1 VSRPGDRL
9 RAAVAARAFPPGPA
23 GSEASRLAAAIAR
36 GGGDSVR
43 AVVFFGSRKT
53 RAGYDPWSAYDFFV
67 ITRDY
72 GSFYRALRV
81 AGAARRSPVLAAS
94 LNAILPPNQISILDG
109 EPGREARAKCAVI
122 SMRTFVRET
131 SEDRRDHFCVG
142 RLFQP
147 TEVLHVADAK
157 AREQVLEGLVSA
169 HSATYGWVRPW
180 LPERF
185 DAEAYCRT
193 LLQVSLGGEIRP
205 EPGGRAEALF
215 TAQRE
220 SLVPVYSILLED
232 LAAAGELASG
242 GGGSFSL
249 ARPAAPRERRR
260 LEAYFRRSKLRATA
274 RWPKYMV
281 TFEDWLEYIRR
292 KAERHTGQEIV
303 FSERE
308 RRLPLVF
315 LWPRVLRYLRDKR

>member
-1 VSRPGDRL
+1 MPKPTERF
-9 RAAVAARAFPPGPA
+9 RAAVRSVASPADVGGEATDLAR
-23 GSEASRLAAAIAR
+23 AIAR
-36 GGGDSVR
+36 GGRESVR

-53 RAGYDPWSAYDFFV
+53 KAGYDPWSAYDFFV

-72 GSFYRALRV
+72 RSFYAALRA
-81 AGAARRSPVLAAS
+81 AGAARHSPVLAAT
-94 LNAILPPNQISILDG
+94 LNAFLPPNQISILDG

-122 SMRTFVRET
+122 SMRAFLRET
-131 SEDRRDHFCVG
+131 SEERRDHFCVG

-147 TEVLHVADAK
+147 TELLFAADDR
-157 AREQVLEGLVSA
+157 AREQVLDSIVSA
-169 HSATYGWVRPW
+169 HMATYGWARPW

-185 DAEAYCRT
+185 DAEGYCRT

-205 EPGGRAEALF
+205 EPGARSDLLF
-215 TAQRE
+215 EAQRRD
-220 SLVPVYSILLED
+220 LLPVYSILLED
-232 LAAAGELASG
+232 LAAAGELVAAG
-242 GGGSFSL
+242 VNRYSL
-249 ARPAAPRERRR
+249 ARPSSPRERRR

-281 TFEDWLEYIRR
+281 TFDDWLEYIRR
-292 KAERHTGQEIV
+292 KAERHTGQDIV

-315 LWPRVLRYLRDKR
+315 LWPRVFRYLRDKR

>member
-1 VSRPGDRL
+1 
-9 RAAVAARAFPPGPA
+9 VAAQAFPREATGEAAKLA
-23 GSEASRLAAAIAR
+23 GAIAR
-36 GGGDSVR
+36 GGGESVR
-43 AVVFFGSRKT
+43 AIVFFGSRKT
-53 RAGYDPWSAYDFFV
+53 KAGYDPWSAYDFFV

-72 GSFYRALRV
+72 RSFYTALRV

-109 EPGREARAKCAVI
+109 EPGREARAKCAVL
-122 SMRTFVRET
+122 SMRTFQRET
-131 SEDRRDHFCVG
+131 SETRRDHFCVG

-147 TEVLHVADAK
+147 TEVLHVADDK
-157 AREQVLEGLVSA
+157 AREQVLDGLVSA
-169 HSATYGWVRPW
+169 HVATYGWVRPW

-185 DAEAYCRT
+185 DSESYCRT

-205 EPGGRAEALF
+205 EPGGRAQALF
-215 TAQRE
+215 EAQRG
-220 SLVPVYSILLED
+220 SLVPIYSLLLED
-232 LAAAGELASG
+232 LHAAGELVAAAEG
-242 GGGSFSL
+242 LYSL
-249 ARPAAPRERRR
+249 ARPATARERRR
-260 LEAYFRRSKLRATA
+260 LEAYFRRSKVRATA

-315 LWPRVLRYLRDKR
+315 LWPRVLRYLRDKK

>member
-1 VSRPGDRL
+1 VPKPTERF
-9 RAAVAARAFPPGPA
+9 RAAVRSVASPADVGGEATDLAR
-23 GSEASRLAAAIAR
+23 AIAR
-36 GGGDSVR
+36 GGRESVR

-53 RAGYDPWSAYDFFV
+53 KAGYDPWSAYDFFV

-72 GSFYRALRV
+72 RSFYAALRA
-81 AGAARRSPVLAAS
+81 AGAARHSPVLAAT
-94 LNAILPPNQISILDG
+94 LNAFLPPNQISILDG

-122 SMRTFVRET
+122 SMRAFLRET
-131 SEDRRDHFCVG
+131 SEERRDHFCVG

-147 TEVLHVADAK
+147 TEVLFAADDL
-157 AREQVLEGLVSA
+157 AREQVLDSIVSA
-169 HSATYGWVRPW
+169 HMATYGWARPW

-185 DAEAYCRT
+185 DAEGYCRT

-205 EPGGRAEALF
+205 EPGARSDLLF
-215 TAQRE
+215 EAQRRD
-220 SLVPVYSILLED
+220 LLPVYSILLED
-232 LAAAGELASG
+232 LAAAGELVAAG
-242 GGGSFSL
+242 VNRYSL
-249 ARPAAPRERRR
+249 ARPSSPRERRR

-281 TFEDWLEYIRR
+281 TFDDWLEYIRR
-292 KAERHTGQEIV
+292 KAERHTGQDIV

-315 LWPRVLRYLRDKR
+315 LWPRVFRYLRDKR

>member
-1 VSRPGDRL
+1 LPRPAETL
-9 RAAVAARAFPPGPA
+9 REAVAARAFPVEPRG
-23 GSEASRLAAAIAR
+23 EAAELARAIAR

-67 ITRDY
+67 VTRDY
-72 GSFYRALRV
+72 RSFYAALRA
-81 AGAARRSPVLAAS
+81 AGATRRSPALAAS
-94 LNAILPPNQISILDG
+94 LNALLPPNQISILDG

-122 SMRTFVRET
+122 SMRAFLRET
-131 SEDRRDHFCVG
+131 SQARRDHFCVG

-147 TEVLHVADAK
+147 TELLYAADEG
-157 AREQVLEGLVSA
+157 AREQVLAGLVSA
-169 HSATYGWVRPW
+169 HTATYGWVRPW

-185 DAEAYCRT
+185 DAETYCRT

-215 TAQRE
+215 EAQRE
-220 SLVPVYSILLED
+220 YLVPVYGVLLQE
-232 LAAAGELASG
+232 LLAAGELVSG
-242 GGGSFSL
+242 GGAAYAL
-249 ARPAAPRERRR
+249 ARPATAAERRR
-260 LEAYFRRSKLRATA
+260 LETYFRRSKLRATA

-303 FSERE
+303 FTDRE
-308 RRLPLVF
+308 RRMPLVF
-315 LWPRVLRYLRDKR
+315 LWPRVFRYLRDKR

>member
-1 VSRPGDRL
+1 
-9 RAAVAARAFPPGPA
+9 
-23 GSEASRLAAAIAR
+23 
-36 GGGDSVR
+36 VR

-53 RAGYDPWSAYDFFV
+53 GAGYDPWSAYDFFV

-72 GSFYRALRV
+72 RGFYAALRA
-81 AGAARRSPVLAAS
+81 AGAARRNPALSAS

-122 SMRTFVRET
+122 SMRAFLRET
-131 SEDRRDHFCVG
+131 SEKRRDHFCVG

-147 TEVLHVADAK
+147 AEVLHVADDR
-157 AREQVLEGLVSA
+157 AREQVLDGLVSA
-169 HSATYGWVRPW
+169 HAATYGWVRPW
-180 LPERF
+180 LPARF
-185 DAEAYCRT
+185 DPEGYCRT

-215 TAQRE
+215 EAQRE
-220 SLVPVYSILLED
+220 YLVPVYTILLAD
-232 LAAAGELASG
+232 LAAAGEIVSG
-242 GGGSFSL
+242 GGAGYTL
-249 ARPAAPRERRR
+249 ARPASAGERRR
-260 LEAYFRRSKLRATA
+260 LQAYFRRSKLRATA

-303 FSERE
+303 FTDRE
-308 RRLPLVF
+308 RRMPLVF
-315 LWPRVLRYLRDKR
+315 LWPRVFRYLRDKR